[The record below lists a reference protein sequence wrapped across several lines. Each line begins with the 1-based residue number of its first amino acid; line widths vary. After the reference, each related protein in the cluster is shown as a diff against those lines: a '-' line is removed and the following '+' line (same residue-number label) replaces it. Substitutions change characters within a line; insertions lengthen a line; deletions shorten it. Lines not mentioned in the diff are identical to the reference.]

1 MAETRATTYFDSRRK
16 ASQLMKQQATE
27 MQTGCDHTV
36 RWKQMMTLTL
46 ALSSVEHQVT
56 LMMLPSEIIF

>member
-1 MAETRATTYFDSRRK
+1 M
-16 ASQLMKQQATE
+16 MKQQAME
-27 MQTGCDHTV
+27 MQTGCDRTV

-46 ALSSVEHQVT
+46 ALSSVEHQMT